1 MYQYALSFVNQYVE
15 ITTYL
20 SQNKLYGKIVKVTPV
35 EIALLREHIEKYSND
50 NYTLYIPLNSVISIN
65 KL

>member
-1 MYQYALSFVNQYVE
+1 MYQYALSFLNQYVE

-20 SQNKLYGKIVKVTPV
+20 SQNKLYGKIVKVTPA
-35 EIALLREHIEKYSND
+35 EIALFRNHIEKHSSD
-50 NYTLYIPLNSVISIN
+50 DYTLYIPLNSVISIK